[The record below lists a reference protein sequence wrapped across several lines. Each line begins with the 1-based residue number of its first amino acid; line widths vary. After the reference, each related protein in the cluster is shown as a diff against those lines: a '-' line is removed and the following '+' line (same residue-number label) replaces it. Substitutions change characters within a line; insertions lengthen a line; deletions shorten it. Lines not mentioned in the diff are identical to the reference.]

1 MESIWAG
8 PWNPYGMVYS
18 MDNPY
23 GFHSGYGLKKWLGTQ
38 PKNSSYGI
46 HGLGVGIHPVHME
59 SIWNHPGSVKTSPR
73 GTNFELDI
81 LFVIW
86 PPYLTAAFL
95 PLLLQFERSAC
106 ALFEK

>member
-1 MESIWAG
+1 MESIWTG

-38 PKNSSYGI
+38 PKNSPYGI

-59 SIWNHPGSVKTSPR
+59 SIWNHLGSVKTSDHSFFLVHF
-73 GTNFELDI
+73 TTHSI
-81 LFVIW
+81 
-86 PPYLTAAFL
+86 PPQG
-95 PLLLQFERSAC
+95 PLAVTGECS
-106 ALFEK
+106 